1 MSDEPEWIANFKC
14 DIRENNLALPVA
26 AMKALVQS
34 IKRSKAT
41 TWMQLEQELR
51 QAIDSLKSSSRTQ
64 RDLGGRT
71 PISLGSGCDLFMK
84 YVTRAF
90 SLDTLEFDKC
100 KEELILRGEKYAVF
114 SMNSRARIADIGNS
128 FIQDS
133 CTLLIHGNSRVVA
146 ALLLKA
152 VAEGKQFNVFI
163 TEGRPFG
170 DDETDCYAAA
180 RQFIEAGIPTKVIL
194 DCAVGALMEQ
204 VDLCIVGAEGVME
217 NGGIINKLGTYQL
230 AIVAKAFKKPFYVA
244 VESYKFARMYPLSQ
258 RDLADLLP
266 SCPTGYTGG
275 GVSGLSGLG
284 LSRQNSDL
292 SSSNLR
298 PSALPLGVTY
308 DESVVD
314 FTPAEYITL
323 LNTDLGILTPAAI
336 SDPPPHSIVPVS
348 Q

>member
-1 MSDEPEWIANFKC
+1 MGEPDWIESFKR
-14 DIRENNLALPVA
+14 DIREDNLALPVA

-71 PISLGSGCDLFMK
+71 PISLGSGCELFMK

-100 KEELILRGEKYAVF
+100 KEELIQRGEKYAVF

-152 VAEGKQFNVFI
+152 VAEGKRFNVFI

-170 DDETDCYAAA
+170 EETDKYAAA
-180 RQFIEAGIPTKVIL
+180 RQFIDAGIPTKVIL

-217 NGGIINKLGTYQL
+217 NGGIINKVGTYQV

-266 SCPTGYTGG
+266 SSTA
-275 GVSGLSGLG
+275 SNGLG
-284 LSRQNSDL
+284 LLRQNSDI
-292 SSSNLR
+292 SSSNFR
-298 PSALPLGVTY
+298 PSELPLGVSY

-323 LNTDLGILTPAAI
+323 LFTDLGILTPAAI
-336 SDPPPHSIVPVS
+336 SDQLI
-348 Q
+348 QLYQ